1 MGGTLCRRLAA
12 DLPQGADLH
21 MARTDRVRTVLTM
34 AASLHLNTA
43 HRSCV
48 LCSTPH
54 KVYRIS
60 GVVFK
65 SCFKSPKIYT
75 KEFSPSRLF
84 SSRYIIF

>member
-34 AASLHLNTA
+34 AASLHLT
-43 HRSCV
+43 HTVKCV
-48 LCSTPH
+48 LCSAPH

-60 GVVFK
+60 GVVFNVVLK
-65 SCFKSPKIYT
+65 APKY
-75 KEFSPSRLF
+75 KEFASLCSLF
-84 SSRYIIF
+84 